1 MVAVVVVVKE
11 GEFNEGEKDET
22 TLTLGR
28 RTTVAKRGMCFAA
41 ATTASL
47 RSISWQ
53 SVCHRALGHGGDS
66 PSARAAAHNR
76 KRQRGVRACEAV
88 HDHPDGWRN
97 GRTGGGVR

>member
-1 MVAVVVVVKE
+1 MVVVVVVVNE
-11 GEFNEGEKDET
+11 EEYNDNEGDNDERA
-22 TLTLGR
+22 LTL
-28 RTTVAKRGMCFAA
+28 AA
-41 ATTASL
+41 ATKRPMCVVSTTASL

>member
-1 MVAVVVVVKE
+1 MAAVEANGKVDSDSD
-11 GEFNEGEKDET
+11 GDDDET
-22 TLTLGR
+22 ALTL
-28 RTTVAKRGMCFAA
+28 AA
-41 ATTASL
+41 ATKRPMCVVSTTASL

-66 PSARAAAHNR
+66 PSARATAHNR